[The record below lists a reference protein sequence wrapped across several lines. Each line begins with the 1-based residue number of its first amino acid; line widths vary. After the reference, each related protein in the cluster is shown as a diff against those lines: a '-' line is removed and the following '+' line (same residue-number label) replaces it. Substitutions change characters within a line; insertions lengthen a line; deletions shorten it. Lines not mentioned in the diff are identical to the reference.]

1 MQPQFETYII
11 TDMSLFQRLKAYA
24 QKVDSDKLAF
34 DLETNDKNERVAQ
47 TWGIGLAFTSAKGF
61 YIPFRNPDKSEFW
74 SANDK
79 EEILQWLIPT
89 LYSKKLIGHN
99 AIYDTLVL
107 EFNLNIKV
115 TDYLHADTI
124 LMRHC
129 LNEEGPFA
137 LKEIAVEI
145 LGPWAD
151 KAQDQLKDE
160 VIAAGG
166 RWTKDQKD
174 MYLASTQTLGTYC
187 CWDVILTMMLY
198 EEFSKQLATEGLEDL
213 FYNTEVMPL
222 YRDVTINMKR
232 KGFPIDIPY
241 YENLQSEIN
250 KELNTIENN
259 IMASIQ
265 KDIRSYE
272 AEILN
277 DEFPI
282 KNAGNFPKAFADIL
296 GVPLPVNK
304 AGKVTLA
311 KKALDAQRKAT
322 PIFSNFYDWLEKG
335 GDVATALPQTMA
347 TKVLFS
353 SGEDNPIRA
362 AQEKLYF
369 EKYETKKIFNLK
381 SNDHLAKLICDIW
394 GYSPLE
400 RTEKENKPK
409 IDDDFLETLKSKSE
423 IAQLLDYKKL
433 NKLQSTYVEG
443 ILARQQDGFI
453 YTSML
458 QFGTISGRYSSRDP
472 NLQNQPRVKDE
483 DSGLS
488 PLVLKYVNAIRKGF
502 IAGPGYKV
510 LNADYS
516 SLEPVCFA
524 HVSGDEKLRDV
535 FRKGEDLYSRVA
547 IETFNLTGVSALK
560 SDPNYLGK
568 TMKET
573 RQKSKVFCLAVPY
586 GAEASR
592 ISEEMGVSFSEAK
605 DIIDNYLNGFPDL
618 HKYMNRCNYL
628 AKTTGIAR
636 TEFGRV
642 RHLKEA
648 RSIYTLYGDSI
659 IDYKWAKK
667 RGVEDIRRKFK
678 NCLNNS
684 KNFPIQGLAAHIV
697 NRAMIATTKA
707 FKENNIDG
715 YIALTIHDEITCIVR
730 EDQVQ
735 FASILL
741 QDCMENTIKL
751 SVPLSAIPIIGDNWG
766 DSK

>member
-1 MQPQFETYII
+1 MQPQFDSYII
-11 TDMSLFQRLKAYA
+11 TDMSLFERLKIYA
-24 QKVDSDKLAF
+24 SKVESQYLSF
-34 DLETNDKNERVAQ
+34 DVETNSKNERLAE
-47 TWGIGLAFTSAKGF
+47 TWGIGLAFTISKGF
-61 YIPFRNPDKSEFW
+61 YIPFKNPDKSEFW
-74 SANDK
+74 SAADK
-79 EEILQWLIPT
+79 EIILQWLIPT
-89 LYSKKLIGHN
+89 LFSKKLIGHN
-99 AIYDTLVL
+99 AIYDILVL
-107 EFNLNIKV
+107 ENNLNIKV
-115 TDYLHADTI
+115 ADYLHADTI
-124 LMRHC
+124 LMRHS

-137 LKEIAVEI
+137 LKDTAVEI

-166 RWTKDQKD
+166 KWTKDQKD

-187 CWDVILTMMLY
+187 CWDVILTMMLF
-198 EEFSKQLATEGLEDL
+198 EDFSAKLTAEGLDEL
-213 FYNTEVMPL
+213 FYETEVMPL
-222 YRDVTINMKR
+222 YKEVTINMKR
-232 KGFPIDIPY
+232 KGFPISIPY
-241 YENLQSEIN
+241 YENLQREIE
-250 KELNTIENN
+250 KELYTIENN

-265 KDIRSYE
+265 KEIRPFE

-277 DEFPI
+277 EEFPI

-311 KKALDAQRKAT
+311 KKALDLQRKAT
-322 PIFSNFYDWLEKG
+322 PLFNNFYDWIEKG
-335 GDVATALPQTMA
+335 GDVAQALPATMA
-347 TKVLFS
+347 AKILYS
-353 SGEDNPIRA
+353 SGADNPIRA

-369 EKYETKKIFNLK
+369 EKYETKKVFNLK

-394 GYSPLE
+394 GFSPLA
-400 RTEKENKPK
+400 RTEIEKKPK
-409 IDDDFLETLKSKSE
+409 IDDDFLETLKGKTE
-423 IAQLLDYKKL
+423 IAMLLDYKKL

-443 ILARQQDGFI
+443 ILDRQMDGVI

-472 NLQNQPRVKDE
+472 NLQNQPRIKDA

-488 PLVLKYVNAIRKGF
+488 PLILKYVNAIRKGF

-510 LNADYS
+510 VNADYS

-535 FRKGEDLYSRVA
+535 FRNGEDLYSRVA
-547 IETFNLTGVSALK
+547 IETFNLTGVSASK
-560 SDPNYLGK
+560 ADPNYLGI
-568 TMKET
+568 TMKEL
-573 RQKSKVFCLAVPY
+573 RQNSKIFCLAVPY

-592 ISEEMGVSFSEAK
+592 IAEEMGISFNEAR
-605 DIIDNYLNGFPDL
+605 DLIENYLNGFPDL
-618 HKYMNRCNYL
+618 RKYMNRCNYL
-628 AKTTGIAR
+628 AKTTGIAK
-636 TEFGRV
+636 TEFGRI

-648 RSIYTLYGDSI
+648 RSIYTLYSDKI
-659 IDYKWAKK
+659 LDYKWAKK

-697 NRAMIATTKA
+697 NRAMIATARA
-707 FKENNIDG
+707 FKQHNING
-715 YIALTIHDEITCIVR
+715 YIALTIHDEITCIVI
-730 EDQVQ
+730 EEQANL
-735 FASILL
+735 ASKLL
-741 QDCMENTIKL
+741 QDCMENTTKL

-766 DSK
+766 ESK